1 MKTKTVSLLL
11 TIVFIAFSAYSQS
24 GESSFKSINLSKDP
38 KKTRGSA
45 DPLAGLNVAL
55 EEQEMIIGDYYALII
70 GIDNYSGAWDPLNNA
85 VGDARTVKETL
96 DSKYKIDYFRT
107 LYNEEA
113 SRENIIKA
121 FEWLMK
127 TAGDN
132 DNVLIYYSGHGEYVR
147 NIDKGFWVPVDASSS
162 SVSNY
167 ISNSDIQSYLSG
179 IRSRHTLLISD
190 ACFSGD
196 IFRGKTVSIPFED
209 SERYYNTVYNRMSR
223 SAITSGGI
231 EPVMDGGREGHSVFA
246 YYLLKA
252 LRANDKKF
260 YDASQLY
267 GAIKIPVINNSQ
279 QSPKFQPISNTG
291 DEGGQ
296 FIFIQKAES
305 E

>member
-11 TIVFIAFSAYSQS
+11 TFVFIAFTALSQS
-24 GESSFKSINLSKDP
+24 GESKFKSMNLSKDP
-38 KKTRGSA
+38 KKTRGTV

-55 EEQEMIIGDYYALII
+55 EEQEMIIGEYYALII
-70 GIDNYSGAWDPLNNA
+70 GIDSYDGAWQPLNNA
-85 VGDARTVKETL
+85 VRDARTIKETL
-96 DSKYKIDYFRT
+96 ESKYKVDYFRT

-127 TAGDN
+127 AAKDN

-147 NIDKGFWVPVDASSS
+147 NIDKGFWVPADASSS

-167 ISNSDIQSYLSG
+167 ISNADIQTYLSG
-179 IRSRHTLLISD
+179 INSKHTLLISD

-209 SERYYNTVYNRMSR
+209 SERYYNTVHNRMSR

-231 EPVMDGGREGHSVFA
+231 EPVMDGGRDGHSVFA

-252 LRANDKKF
+252 LQQNDKKF
-260 YDASQLY
+260 FDASQLY
-267 GAIKIPVINNSQ
+267 GAIKIPVINNSE
-279 QSPKFQPISNTG
+279 QSPKFEPIKNTG

-296 FIFIQKAES
+296 FNFIQKEDL
-305 E
+305 

>member
-1 MKTKTVSLLL
+1 MKTKTSSLL
-11 TIVFIAFSAYSQS
+11 ISFVFIGFSVFSQT
-24 GESSFKSINLSKDP
+24 GESDFKSLNLSKDP
-38 KKTRGSA
+38 KKTKGSG
-45 DPLAGLNVAL
+45 DPLSGLNIARVD
-55 EEQEMIIGDYYALII
+55 QEMVIGDYYALII
-70 GIDNYSGAWDPLNNA
+70 GINSYSGAWEPLNNA
-85 VGDARTVKETL
+85 VGDAQTIKGVLE
-96 DSKYKIDYFRT
+96 DQYKIDHFRT
-107 LYNEEA
+107 LFDEEA

-127 TAGDN
+127 SVKKD
-132 DNVLIYYSGHGEYVR
+132 DNVLIYYSGHGEY
-147 NIDKGFWVPVDASSS
+147 NKNLDKGFWVPVDATTS

-167 ISNSDIQSYLSG
+167 ISNTDIQTYLGG
-179 IRSRHTLLISD
+179 INSKHTLLISD

-196 IFRGKTVSIPFED
+196 IFRGKTISIPYED
-209 SERYYNTVYNRMSR
+209 SDRYYATVHNLLSR

-252 LRANDKKF
+252 LRNNENKF

-267 GAIKIPVINNSQ
+267 GQIKIPVINNSV
-279 QSPKFQPISNTG
+279 QSPKFQPIQNTG

-296 FIFIQKAES
+296 FIFLKKE

>member
-1 MKTKTVSLLL
+1 MKTKAVSALL
-11 TIVFIAFSAYSQS
+11 TFVFIAFSAFSQS
-24 GESSFKSINLSKDP
+24 GESKFKTINLSKDP

-55 EEQEMIIGDYYALII
+55 EEQEMVIGDYYALII
-70 GIDNYSGAWDPLNNA
+70 GIDNYSGAWPPLNNA
-85 VGDARTVKETL
+85 VRDAQTIKETL
-96 DSKYKIDYFRT
+96 EEKYKIDHSRT
-107 LYNEEA
+107 LFNEEA
-113 SRENIIKA
+113 NRENIIKA

-127 TAGDN
+127 SAGEN
-132 DNVLIYYSGHGEYVR
+132 DNVLIFYSGHGEYVR
-147 NIDKGFWVPVDASSS
+147 NIDKGFWVPVDAVTS

-167 ISNSDIQSYLSG
+167 ISNSDIQTYMSG
-179 IRSRHTLLISD
+179 IRARHTLLISD

-209 SERYYNTVYNRMSR
+209 SDRYYNTVYNRMSR
-223 SAITSGGI
+223 SAITSGGV

-246 YYLLKA
+246 YYVLKA
-252 LRANDKKF
+252 LRTNDRKF

-267 GAIKIPVINNSQ
+267 SAIKIPVINNSQ
-279 QSPKFQPISNTG
+279 QSPKFEPVKNAG

-296 FIFIQKAES
+296 FIFIQKAEL